1 MKKKNSRSNHNHQ
14 NSEIRCLKITGAKK
28 IREMFYQLKQEAVK
42 EHGQMTDARFLEL
55 VLVNWWQDLENKMAL
70 LEEIKARGTQL

>member
-1 MKKKNSRSNHNHQ
+1 
-14 NSEIRCLKITGAKK
+14 LKITGAKK

-55 VLVNWWQDLENKMAL
+55 ILVNYWQDKENDRFNPKIISHK
-70 LEEIKARGTQL
+70 EVEKGESGEI